1 MAKPLDWERDG
12 LDWPHRE
19 ASRFIQAGGLR
30 WHVQQMGAGPV
41 MLLLHGTGSSAHSW
55 RSLMPL
61 LARRF
66 EVVAMDLPGHAFT
79 QSPPAAGSSLP
90 GMAALLRA
98 LIARMG
104 LEVNVVVGHSAGAAI
119 AARLSLDGAV
129 APDAIVAINGAMLP
143 LGGIAGVVFPPVA
156 RLMAST
162 PVAAQ
167 LFARRR
173 WDRPAVERL
182 VSGTGSML
190 DDQGLS
196 LYARLMSDPKHAA
209 AALAMMA
216 RWDLQPLARDLARLR
231 TPLAAIVGVDD
242 KAVPPRDAE
251 RVARAIPAATPRS
264 IDRVAAAGHLV
275 HEEQPAK
282 VARLMTTALAR

>member
-1 MAKPLDWERDG
+1 
-12 LDWPHRE
+12 
-19 ASRFIQAGGLR
+19 
-30 WHVQQMGAGPV
+30 
-41 MLLLHGTGSSAHSW
+41 
-55 RSLMPL
+55 MPL